1 MTDRPLTRDRRDR
14 LAVRHLPLARSI
26 SRPYRRIHPD
36 LRHDFESA
44 ASLALLRAA
53 RSFDPGRNVRFA
65 TYARY
70 RIVGALRDV
79 LRRQSRCM
87 PGPVP
92 TTAARLI
99 GIDIDFLR
107 SGRTCDL
114 CPPRPYGWNV
124 TCGPDEPIGVGLER
138 DEQVEVWL
146 ARLPVRH
153 AAVLRSLYF
162 EGRAARDVARNLNLS
177 RTKTYVLIRDSLARL
192 RRIASR
198 DDERSSS
205 NA

>member
-14 LAVRHLPLARSI
+14 LAVRHLPLARAI
-26 SRPYRRIHPD
+26 ARPYRRIHPD

-79 LRRQSRCM
+79 LRRQSRCT
-87 PGPVP
+87 PGPVSP
-92 TTAARLI
+92 GFARLS
-99 GIDIDFLR
+99 GFDLDFL
-107 SGRTCDL
+107 SGCKSFDL
-114 CPPRPYGWNV
+114 CPVRPYGWNV
-124 TCGPDEPIGVGLER
+124 TCGPDEQVGDELER

-146 ARLPVRH
+146 ARLPARH